1 MKICGTFAQQKR
13 SNAKEFVRKDGFRDN
28 PLGSANT
35 YELQQFMIMPRLG
48 KNLE

>member
-1 MKICGTFAQQKR
+1 MKICGTFAQQQR
-13 SNAKEFVRKDGFRDN
+13 SNAKELVKDGFRDN